1 LLPAAGRLAIVNEA
15 QRAALKAA
23 SGWYAR
29 LCSGHG
35 DASEQ
40 QAWQRWYDADELHR
54 QAWQQIEKLRE
65 QLGLLPGPVASSTL
79 RGVDHGRRRLLGSLA
94 LAGLA
99 LPLGWFAWQNDTRR
113 YWLADY
119 RSGVGE
125 RQQWRLSDGSQL
137 MLGTASAAQW
147 HVDGQRRLLRLLG
160 GEAMIDSPDEAR
172 PLLVETRHGLV
183 RCQGARFCVRSDEQ
197 GSHVA
202 VLERDVEVAPLRHL
216 QAMQPLAAGHQ
227 LRFDAERLEPQRAND
242 AATAAWTQGSLIALD
257 RPLGEVIAEL
267 ARYRHGVLRL
277 DPTLAGLKVSG
288 SFPLA
293 DTDRAL
299 AALEHS
305 FPVKVVR
312 RTDYWVTLIP
322 RGA

>member
-1 LLPAAGRLAIVNEA
+1 MTEA

-29 LCSGHG
+29 LCAGDS

-40 QAWQRWYDADELHR
+40 QAWQRWYDADEQHR
-54 QAWQQIEKLRE
+54 LAWQQIEQLRE
-65 QLGLLPGPVASSTL
+65 QLGLLPGPLASSTL

-94 LAGLA
+94 LVGLA
-99 LPLGWFAWQNDTRR
+99 LPLGWFAWHSDTRR

-125 RQQWRLSDGSQL
+125 RRQWQLSDGSRL

-147 HVDGQRRLLRLLG
+147 HVDGQRRVLRLIA
-160 GEAMIDSPDEAR
+160 GEAMIDSVDEAR
-172 PLLVETRHGLV
+172 PLLVETRYGVV
-183 RCQGARFCVRSDEQ
+183 RSHGARFCVRSDE
-197 GSHVA
+197 HDCRVA
-202 VLERDVEVAPLRHL
+202 VLQQRVEVAPLHHL
-216 QAMQPLAAGHQ
+216 HDMRSLVAGQQ
-227 LRFDAERLEPQRAND
+227 LRFDAEQLGPQRAND

-257 RPLGEVIAEL
+257 QPLGEVIAEL

-277 DPTLAGLKVSG
+277 DPALAGLKVSG

-305 FPVKVVR
+305 FPLRVVR
-312 RTDYWVTLIP
+312 RSDYWVTLVP
-322 RGA
+322 KV

>member
-1 LLPAAGRLAIVNEA
+1 MNEA

-29 LCSGHG
+29 LCSGSS

-40 QAWQRWYDADELHR
+40 QAWQRWYDADAYHR

-65 QLGLLPGPVASSTL
+65 QLGLLPGPIASSTL

-94 LAGLA
+94 LVGLA
-99 LPLGWFAWQNDTRR
+99 APLGWFAWQSDARR

-125 RQQWRLSDGSQL
+125 RRQWQLSDGSEL

-147 HVDGQRRLLRLLG
+147 HVDGQRRLLRLLS
-160 GEAMIDSPDEAR
+160 GEALIHCPGEAR

-183 RCQGARFCVRSDEQ
+183 RSQGARFCVRSDEQ
-197 GSHVA
+197 GSQVA
-202 VLERDVEVAPLRHL
+202 VLEQHVEVAPLRHL
-216 QAMQPLAAGHQ
+216 QSMQTLTAGHH
-227 LRFDAERLEPQRAND
+227 LRFDAGQLGSPRTND

-257 RPLGEVIAEL
+257 QPLGEVIAEL

-277 DPTLAGLKVSG
+277 DPALGGLKVSG

-299 AALEHS
+299 AALEHN
-305 FPVKVVR
+305 FPVRVVR
-312 RTDYWVTLIP
+312 RTDYWVTLVP
-322 RGA
+322 KV

>member
-1 LLPAAGRLAIVNEA
+1 MTEA
-15 QRAALKAA
+15 QRAALQAA

-29 LCSGHG
+29 LCSGHLEAG
-35 DASEQ
+35 EQ

-54 QAWQQIEKLRE
+54 QAWQRIEKLRE

-94 LAGLA
+94 LVAMA
-99 LPLGWFAWQNDTRR
+99 LPLGWFAWQSDARR

-125 RQQWRLSDGSQL
+125 RRQWRLSDGSRL

-147 HVDGQRRLLRLLG
+147 HVDGQRRVLRLLS
-160 GEAMIDSPDEAR
+160 GEALLDSVEEAR
-172 PLLVETRHGLV
+172 PLLVETRYGVV
-183 RCQGARFCVRSDEQ
+183 RSQGARFCLRSDAHDCQ
-197 GSHVA
+197 VA
-202 VLERDVEVAPLRHL
+202 VLQQRVEVAPLHHL
-216 QAMQPLAAGHQ
+216 HDMRPLVAGQQ
-227 LRFDAERLEPQRAND
+227 LRFDAERLGPQRAND
-242 AATAAWTQGSLIALD
+242 AATTAWTQGSLLALN

-277 DPTLAGLKVSG
+277 DPALAGLTVSG

-299 AALEHS
+299 SALEHNL
-305 FPVKVVR
+305 PLRVVR
-312 RTDYWVTLIP
+312 RSDYWVTLVP
-322 RGA
+322 KA

>member
-1 LLPAAGRLAIVNEA
+1 MSEPGQE

-29 LCSGHG
+29 LCSGSS
-35 DASEQ
+35 DAGEQ
-40 QAWQRWYDADELHR
+40 QAWQRWYDADEHHR
-54 QAWQQIEKLRE
+54 QAWQQIENLRA
-65 QLGLLPGPVASSTL
+65 QLGLLPARIASPTL
-79 RGVDHGRRRLLGSLA
+79 RGAGHSRRRLLGNLA

-99 LPLGWFAWQNDTRR
+99 LPLGWFAWQSDTRR

-125 RQQWRLSDGSQL
+125 RRQWQLSDGSEL
-137 MLGTASAAQW
+137 MLGTASAVQW
-147 HVDGQRRLLRLLG
+147 HADGQRRLLRVVS
-160 GEAMIDSPDEAR
+160 GEALIHSVDEAR
-172 PLLVETRHGLV
+172 PLLVETRHGVV
-183 RCQGARFCVRSDEQ
+183 RSQGARFCVRSDEFDCR
-197 GSHVA
+197 VA
-202 VLERDVEVAPLRHL
+202 VLEQHVEVAPLRHL
-216 QAMQPLAAGHQ
+216 QSMQTLTAGHH
-227 LRFDAERLEPQRAND
+227 LRFDAGQLGPQRAND

-257 RPLGEVIAEL
+257 QPLGEVIAEL

-277 DPTLAGLKVSG
+277 DPALDGLKVSG

-305 FPVKVVR
+305 FPVRVVR
-312 RTDYWVTLIP
+312 RTDYWVSLVP
-322 RGA
+322 KA

>member
-1 LLPAAGRLAIVNEA
+1 MNEA

-29 LCSGHG
+29 LCSGAS

-40 QAWQRWYDADELHR
+40 QAWQHWYDADEQHR
-54 QAWQQIEKLRE
+54 QAWQQVEMLRE
-65 QLGLLPGPVASSTL
+65 QLGLLPGPIASSTL

-94 LAGLA
+94 VVGLA
-99 LPLGWFAWQNDTRR
+99 LPLGWFAWHSDTRR

-119 RSGVGE
+119 RSDVGE
-125 RQQWRLSDGSQL
+125 RRQWQLSDGSQL

-147 HVDGQRRLLRLLG
+147 HTDGQRRLLRLVS
-160 GEAMIDSPDEAR
+160 GEAMIDSPNETR

-197 GSHVA
+197 NSQVA
-202 VLERDVEVAPLRHL
+202 VLEQRVEVAPLHDL
-216 QAMQPLAAGHQ
+216 QAMQPLAAGQQ
-227 LRFDAERLEPQRAND
+227 LRFDAERLGPQRPND

-257 RPLGEVIAEL
+257 QPLGEVIAEL

-277 DPTLAGLKVSG
+277 DPALAGLKVSG

-305 FPVKVVR
+305 FPLRVVR
-312 RTDYWVTLIP
+312 RSDYWLTLVP
-322 RGA
+322 RGV

>member
-1 LLPAAGRLAIVNEA
+1 MTEA

-29 LCSGHG
+29 LCSGSVEA
-35 DASEQ
+35 DEQ

-54 QAWQQIEKLRE
+54 QAWQQIETLRE

-94 LAGLA
+94 LVAMA
-99 LPLGWFAWQNDTRR
+99 LPLGWFAWQSDTRR
-113 YWLADY
+113 YWLADL

-125 RQQWRLSDGSQL
+125 RREWKLSDGSRL

-147 HVDGQRRLLRLLG
+147 HADGQRRVLCLLA
-160 GEAMIDSPDEAR
+160 GEAMIDSVDEAR
-172 PLLVETRHGLV
+172 PLLVETRYGV
-183 RCQGARFCVRSDEQ
+183 IRSQGARFCVRSDDQ
-197 GSHVA
+197 DCQVA
-202 VLERDVEVAPLRHL
+202 VLAQRVEVAPLHHL
-216 QAMQPLAAGHQ
+216 PDMRVLVAGRQ
-227 LRFDAERLEPQRAND
+227 VRFDAERIGPQRAND

-257 RPLGEVIAEL
+257 QPLGELIAEL

-277 DPTLAGLKVSG
+277 DPALAGLKVSG
-288 SFPLA
+288 SFPLT

-305 FPVKVVR
+305 LPVRVVR
-312 RTDYWVTLIP
+312 RSDYWVTLVP
-322 RGA
+322 KV

>member
-1 LLPAAGRLAIVNEA
+1 MNEA

-29 LCSGHG
+29 LCSGHS

-40 QAWQRWYDADELHR
+40 QAWQRWHDADELHR

-65 QLGLLPGPVASSTL
+65 QLGMLPGPVASSTL
-79 RGVDHGRRRLLGSLA
+79 RGVDRSRRRLLGSLA

-125 RQQWRLSDGSQL
+125 RCQWQLSDGSQL

-147 HVDGQRRLLRLLG
+147 QVDGQRRLLRLVS
-160 GEAMIDSPDEAR
+160 GEAMITSPEAVQ

-183 RCQGARFCVRSDEQ
+183 RCQRARFCVRSDEH

-202 VLERDVEVAPLRHL
+202 VLKQDVEVAPLRHL
-216 QAMQPLAAGHQ
+216 QAMQALAAGHQ
-227 LRFDAERLEPQRAND
+227 LRFDAEQLGPSSASD
-242 AATAAWTQGSLIALD
+242 AATTAWTQGSLIALE
-257 RPLGEVIAEL
+257 RPLGEVVAEL

-288 SFPLA
+288 SFPLT

-305 FPVKVVR
+305 FPLRVVR
-312 RTDYWVTLIP
+312 RSDYWVTLVP
-322 RGA
+322 KV

>member
-1 LLPAAGRLAIVNEA
+1 MNEA

-29 LCSGHG
+29 LCSGHS

-65 QLGLLPGPVASSTL
+65 QLGMLPGPVASSTL
-79 RGVDHGRRRLLGSLA
+79 RGVDRSRRRLLGSLA
-94 LAGLA
+94 LVGLA

-125 RQQWRLSDGSQL
+125 RRQWQLSDGSQL

-147 HVDGQRRLLRLLG
+147 QVDGQLRLLRLIS
-160 GEAMIDSPDEAR
+160 GEAMITSPEAAQ

-183 RCQGARFCVRSDEQ
+183 RCQHARFCVRSDER

-202 VLERDVEVAPLRHL
+202 VLEQEVGVAPLRHL
-216 QAMQPLAAGHQ
+216 QAMQAVPAGHQ
-227 LRFDAERLEPQRAND
+227 LRFDAEQLGPSSASD
-242 AATAAWTQGSLIALD
+242 AATTAWTQGSLIALD

-277 DPTLAGLKVSG
+277 DPALAGLKVSG
-288 SFPLA
+288 SFPLT

-305 FPVKVVR
+305 FALRVVR
-312 RTDYWVTLIP
+312 RSDYWVTLVP
-322 RGA
+322 KV

>member
-1 LLPAAGRLAIVNEA
+1 MTEA

-23 SGWYAR
+23 SAWYAW
-29 LCSGHG
+29 LCSGSVEA
-35 DASEQ
+35 DEQ

-54 QAWQQIEKLRE
+54 QAWQQIETLRE

-94 LAGLA
+94 LVAMA
-99 LPLGWFAWQNDTRR
+99 LPLGWFAWQSDTRR
-113 YWLADY
+113 YWLADL

-125 RQQWRLSDGSQL
+125 RREWKLSDGSRL

-147 HVDGQRRLLRLLG
+147 HADGQRRVLRLLA
-160 GEAMIDSPDEAR
+160 GEAMIDSVDEAR
-172 PLLVETRHGLV
+172 PLLVETRYGV
-183 RCQGARFCVRSDEQ
+183 IRSQGARFCVRSDDQ
-197 GSHVA
+197 DCQVA
-202 VLERDVEVAPLRHL
+202 VLAQRVEVAPLHHL
-216 QAMQPLAAGHQ
+216 PDMRALVAGQ
-227 LRFDAERLEPQRAND
+227 QVRFDAERIGSQRAND

-257 RPLGEVIAEL
+257 QPLGELIAEL

-277 DPTLAGLKVSG
+277 DPALAGLKVSG
-288 SFPLA
+288 SFPLT

-305 FPVKVVR
+305 LPVRVVR
-312 RTDYWVTLIP
+312 RSDYWVTLIP
-322 RGA
+322 KV

>member
-1 LLPAAGRLAIVNEA
+1 MTEA

-29 LCSGHG
+29 LCSGSS

-40 QAWQRWYDADELHR
+40 QAWQRWHDADELHR

-65 QLGLLPGPVASSTL
+65 QLGLLPGPVAASTL
-79 RGVDHGRRRLLGSLA
+79 RGVDRDRRRLLGSLA
-94 LAGLA
+94 LVGLA
-99 LPLGWFAWQNDTRR
+99 APLGWFAWRSDNRR

-125 RQQWRLSDGSQL
+125 RRQWQLNDGSQL

-147 HVDGQRRLLRLLG
+147 QVDGQRRLLRLIS
-160 GEAMIDSPDEAR
+160 GEAMITSPEAVQ

-183 RCQGARFCVRSDEQ
+183 RCQGARFCVRSDEKDSQ
-197 GSHVA
+197 VA
-202 VLERDVEVAPLRHL
+202 VLEQRVEVAPLHDL
-216 QAMQPLAAGHQ
+216 QTMQPLVAGQQ
-227 LRFDAERLEPQRAND
+227 LRFDAEQLGMQRAND
-242 AATAAWTQGSLIALD
+242 AATAAWIQGSLIALD
-257 RPLGEVIAEL
+257 QPLGEVIAEL

-277 DPTLAGLKVSG
+277 DPALAGLKVSG
-288 SFPLA
+288 SFPLT

-299 AALEHS
+299 TALEHS
-305 FPVKVVR
+305 FALRVVR
-312 RTDYWVTLIP
+312 RSDYWVTLVP
-322 RGA
+322 KV

>member
-1 LLPAAGRLAIVNEA
+1 MNEA
-15 QRAALKAA
+15 QRTALKAA
-23 SGWYAR
+23 SSWYAR
-29 LCSGHG
+29 LCSGHS

-40 QAWQRWYDADELHR
+40 QAWQRWYDADEQHR
-54 QAWQQIEKLRE
+54 QAWQQIEHLRE
-65 QLGLLPGPVASSTL
+65 QLGLLPGPVASSAL
-79 RGVDHGRRRLLGSLA
+79 RGVDRNRRRLLGSLM

-99 LPLGWFAWQNDTRR
+99 LPLGWFAWQSDTRR
-113 YWLADY
+113 YWLADF

-125 RQQWRLSDGSQL
+125 RRQWQLSDGSRL

-147 HVDGQRRLLRLLG
+147 HDDGARRVLRLLS
-160 GEAMIDSPDEAR
+160 GEALLDSVDEAR

-183 RCQGARFCVRSDEQ
+183 RCQRARFCVRRDEKD
-197 GSHVA
+197 SHVA
-202 VLERDVEVAPLRHL
+202 VLEQSVEVAPLRHL
-216 QAMQPLAAGHQ
+216 PAMQPLTAGHQ
-227 LRFDAERLEPQRAND
+227 LRFDAEQLGMQRAND

-257 RPLGEVIAEL
+257 QPLGEVIAEL

-277 DPTLAGLKVSG
+277 DPALAGLKVSG
-288 SFPLA
+288 SFPLT

-305 FPVKVVR
+305 FPLRVVR
-312 RTDYWVTLIP
+312 RSDYWVTLVP

>member
-1 LLPAAGRLAIVNEA
+1 MNAA

-40 QAWQRWYDADELHR
+40 QAWQRWYDADEEHR
-54 QAWQQIEKLRE
+54 QAWQQIEKLRD
-65 QLGLLPGPVASSTL
+65 QLGLLPGPVASSAL

-94 LAGLA
+94 LAAVA
-99 LPLGWFAWQNDTRR
+99 LPLGWFAWHNDIRR

-125 RQQWRLSDGSQL
+125 RRQWQLSDGSQL
-137 MLGTASAAQW
+137 MLGSASAAQW
-147 HVDGQRRLLRLLG
+147 HVDGQRRLLRLIS
-160 GEAMIDSPDEAR
+160 GEAMIDSPQDAR
-172 PLLVETRHGLV
+172 PLLVETPHGLV
-183 RCQGARFCVRSDEQ
+183 RSQGARFCVRSDDQ
-197 GSHVA
+197 DCRVA
-202 VLERDVEVAPLRHL
+202 VLEQRVEVAPLRDL
-216 QAMQPLAAGHQ
+216 QAMRPLAAGQQ
-227 LRFDAERLEPQRAND
+227 LRFDAERLGPQRAND

-257 RPLGEVIAEL
+257 QPLGEVIAEL
-267 ARYRHGVLRL
+267 ARYRHGVLRV
-277 DPTLAGLKVSG
+277 DPALADLRVSG

-299 AALEHS
+299 TALEHS
-305 FPVKVVR
+305 FPVQVVR
-312 RTDYWVTLIP
+312 RSDYWVTLVP

>member
-1 LLPAAGRLAIVNEA
+1 MPAAGELAVVTEQ

-29 LCSGHG
+29 LCSGNLEAG
-35 DASEQ
+35 ER

-54 QAWQQIEKLRE
+54 QAWQQIETLRE
-65 QLGLLPGPVASSTL
+65 QMGLLPGSVASAAL
-79 RGVDHGRRRLLGSLA
+79 RGVDHSRRRLLGSLA
-94 LAGLA
+94 LVGLA
-99 LPLGWFAWQNDTRR
+99 APLGWFAWRSDTRR

-125 RQQWRLSDGSQL
+125 RRQWQLSDGSQL

-147 HVDGQRRLLRLLG
+147 HIDEQRRVLRLIS
-160 GEAMIDSPDEAR
+160 GEALIDSPNEAR

-183 RCQGARFCVRSDEQ
+183 RCQGARFCVRSDER
-197 GSHVA
+197 GSQVA
-202 VLERDVEVAPLRHL
+202 VLEQRVEVAPLHDL
-216 QAMQPLAAGHQ
+216 QAMQALAAGQQ
-227 LRFDAERLEPQRAND
+227 LRFDAERLGPQRAND
-242 AATAAWTQGSLIALD
+242 AATTAWTQGSLIALD
-257 RPLGEVIAEL
+257 QPLGEVIAEL

-277 DPTLAGLKVSG
+277 DPALASLKVSG

-305 FPVKVVR
+305 FPLRVVR
-312 RTDYWVTLIP
+312 RSDYWVTLVP

>member
-1 LLPAAGRLAIVNEA
+1 MNEA

-29 LCSGHG
+29 LCSGSS

-40 QAWQRWYDADELHR
+40 QAWQRWYDADAHHR

-65 QLGLLPGPVASSTL
+65 QLGLLPGPIASSTL

-94 LAGLA
+94 LVGLA
-99 LPLGWFAWQNDTRR
+99 APLGWFAWQSDTRR

-125 RQQWRLSDGSQL
+125 RRQWQLSDGSEL
-137 MLGTASAAQW
+137 TLGTASAAQW
-147 HVDGQRRLLRLLG
+147 HVDGQRRLLRLLS
-160 GEAMIDSPDEAR
+160 GEALIHSPGEAR

-183 RCQGARFCVRSDEQ
+183 RSQGARFCVRSDEQ
-197 GSHVA
+197 GSQVA
-202 VLERDVEVAPLRHL
+202 VLEQHVEVAPLRHL
-216 QAMQPLAAGHQ
+216 QSMQTLTAGHH
-227 LRFDAERLEPQRAND
+227 LRFDAGQLGSPRTND

-257 RPLGEVIAEL
+257 QPLGEVIAEL

-277 DPTLAGLKVSG
+277 DPALGGLKVSG

-299 AALEHS
+299 AALEHN
-305 FPVKVVR
+305 FPVRVVR
-312 RTDYWVTLIP
+312 RTDYWVTLVP
-322 RGA
+322 KV

>member
-1 LLPAAGRLAIVNEA
+1 MNEA
-15 QRAALKAA
+15 QRTALKAA
-23 SGWYAR
+23 SSWYAR
-29 LCSGHG
+29 LCSGHS

-40 QAWQRWYDADELHR
+40 QAWQRWYDADEQHR
-54 QAWQQIEKLRE
+54 QAWQQIEHLRE
-65 QLGLLPGPVASSTL
+65 QLGLLPGPVASSAL
-79 RGVDHGRRRLLGSLA
+79 RGVDRNRRRLLGSLM

-99 LPLGWFAWQNDTRR
+99 LPLGWFAWQSDTRR
-113 YWLADY
+113 YWLADF

-125 RQQWRLSDGSQL
+125 RRQWQLSDGSRL

-147 HVDGQRRLLRLLG
+147 QDDGARRVLRLLS
-160 GEAMIDSPDEAR
+160 GEALLDSVDEAR

-183 RCQGARFCVRSDEQ
+183 RCQGARFCVRSDEKD
-197 GSHVA
+197 SHVA
-202 VLERDVEVAPLRHL
+202 VLEQSVAVAPLRHL

-227 LRFDAERLEPQRAND
+227 LRFDAEQLGMQRAND
-242 AATAAWTQGSLIALD
+242 AATAAWTQGSLIALNQ
-257 RPLGEVIAEL
+257 PLGEVIAEL

-277 DPTLAGLKVSG
+277 DPALAGLKVSG
-288 SFPLA
+288 SFPLT

-305 FPVKVVR
+305 FPLRVVR
-312 RTDYWVTLIP
+312 RSDYWVTLVP

>member
-1 LLPAAGRLAIVNEA
+1 MTEA

-23 SGWYAR
+23 SGWYAQ
-29 LCSGHG
+29 LCSGSVEA
-35 DASEQ
+35 DEQ

-94 LAGLA
+94 LVAMV
-99 LPLGWFAWQNDTRR
+99 LPLGWFAWQSDTRR
-113 YWLADY
+113 YWLADL

-125 RQQWRLSDGSQL
+125 RREWKLSDGSRL

-147 HVDGQRRLLRLLG
+147 HADGQRRVLRLLA
-160 GEAMIDSPDEAR
+160 GEAMIDSVDEAR
-172 PLLVETRHGLV
+172 PLLVETRYGV
-183 RCQGARFCVRSDEQ
+183 IRSQGARFCVRSDDQ
-197 GSHVA
+197 DCQVA
-202 VLERDVEVAPLRHL
+202 VLAQRVEVAPLHHL
-216 QAMQPLAAGHQ
+216 PDMRALVAGQ
-227 LRFDAERLEPQRAND
+227 QVRFDAERIGSQRAND

-257 RPLGEVIAEL
+257 QPLGEMIAEL

-277 DPTLAGLKVSG
+277 DPALAGLKVSG
-288 SFPLA
+288 SFPLT

-305 FPVKVVR
+305 LPVRVVR
-312 RTDYWVTLIP
+312 RSDYWVTLVP
-322 RGA
+322 KV

>member
-1 LLPAAGRLAIVNEA
+1 MTEQ

-23 SGWYAR
+23 SAWYAR
-29 LCSGHG
+29 LCSGNLEAG
-35 DASEQ
+35 EQ

-54 QAWQQIEKLRE
+54 QAWQRIEALRE
-65 QLGLLPGPVASSTL
+65 QLGLLPGPIASSTL
-79 RGVDHGRRRLLGSLA
+79 RGVEHGRRRLLGSLA
-94 LAGLA
+94 VVGLA
-99 LPLGWFAWQNDTRR
+99 LPLGWFAWHSDTRR

-125 RQQWRLSDGSQL
+125 RRQWQLSDGSRL

-147 HVDGQRRLLRLLG
+147 HADGQRRLLRLIS
-160 GEAMIDSPDEAR
+160 GEAMIDSVDEAR

-197 GSHVA
+197 DSRVA
-202 VLERDVEVAPLRHL
+202 VLEQRVEVASLRHL
-216 QAMQPLAAGHQ
+216 QAMQALVAGQH
-227 LRFDAERLEPQRAND
+227 LRFDAERLGPQRAND
-242 AATAAWTQGSLIALD
+242 AATAAWTQGSLLALD
-257 RPLGEVIAEL
+257 QPLGEVIAEL

-277 DPTLAGLKVSG
+277 DPALAGLKVSG

-299 AALEHS
+299 AALEHN
-305 FPVKVVR
+305 FPLRVVR
-312 RTDYWVTLIP
+312 RTDYWVTLVP
-322 RGA
+322 RA

>member
-1 LLPAAGRLAIVNEA
+1 MTEA

-23 SGWYAR
+23 SAWYAR
-29 LCSGHG
+29 LCSGSVEA
-35 DASEQ
+35 DEQ

-54 QAWQQIEKLRE
+54 QAWQQIETLRE

-94 LAGLA
+94 LVAMA
-99 LPLGWFAWQNDTRR
+99 LPLGWFAWQSDTRR
-113 YWLADY
+113 YWLADL

-125 RQQWRLSDGSQL
+125 RREWKLSDGSRL

-147 HVDGQRRLLRLLG
+147 HADGQRRVLRLLA
-160 GEAMIDSPDEAR
+160 GEAMIDSVDEAR
-172 PLLVETRHGLV
+172 PLLVETRYGV
-183 RCQGARFCVRSDEQ
+183 IRSQGARFCVRSDDQ
-197 GSHVA
+197 DCQVA
-202 VLERDVEVAPLRHL
+202 ALAQRVEVAPLHHL
-216 QAMQPLAAGHQ
+216 HDMRALVAGQ
-227 LRFDAERLEPQRAND
+227 QVRFDAERIGSQRAND

-257 RPLGEVIAEL
+257 QPLGELIAEL

-277 DPTLAGLKVSG
+277 DPALAGLKVSG
-288 SFPLA
+288 SFPLT

-305 FPVKVVR
+305 LPVRVVR
-312 RTDYWVTLIP
+312 RSDYWVTLVP
-322 RGA
+322 KV

>member
-1 LLPAAGRLAIVNEA
+1 MTEA

-29 LCSGHG
+29 LCSGSVEA
-35 DASEQ
+35 DEQ

-54 QAWQQIEKLRE
+54 QAWQQIETLRE

-94 LAGLA
+94 LVAMA
-99 LPLGWFAWQNDTRR
+99 LPLGWFAWQSDTRR
-113 YWLADY
+113 YWLADL

-125 RQQWRLSDGSQL
+125 RREWKLSDGSRL

-147 HVDGQRRLLRLLG
+147 HADGQRRVLRLLA
-160 GEAMIDSPDEAR
+160 GEAMIDSVDEAR
-172 PLLVETRHGLV
+172 PLLVETRYGV
-183 RCQGARFCVRSDEQ
+183 IRSQGARFCVRSDDQ
-197 GSHVA
+197 DCQVA
-202 VLERDVEVAPLRHL
+202 VLAQRVEVAPLHHL
-216 QAMQPLAAGHQ
+216 PDMRALVAGQ
-227 LRFDAERLEPQRAND
+227 QVRFDAERIGPQRAND

-257 RPLGEVIAEL
+257 QPLGELIAEL

-277 DPTLAGLKVSG
+277 DPALAGLKVSG
-288 SFPLA
+288 SFPLT

-305 FPVKVVR
+305 LPVRVVR
-312 RTDYWVTLIP
+312 RSDYWVTLVP
-322 RGA
+322 KV

>member
-1 LLPAAGRLAIVNEA
+1 MNEA

-29 LCSGHG
+29 LCSGSS

-40 QAWQRWYDADELHR
+40 QAWQRWYDADAHHR

-65 QLGLLPGPVASSTL
+65 QLGLLPGPLASSTL

-94 LAGLA
+94 LVGLA
-99 LPLGWFAWQNDTRR
+99 APLGWFAWQSDTRR

-125 RQQWRLSDGSQL
+125 RRQWQLSDGSEL

-147 HVDGQRRLLRLLG
+147 HVDGHRRLLRLLS
-160 GEAMIDSPDEAR
+160 GEALIRSPGEAR

-183 RCQGARFCVRSDEQ
+183 RSQGARFCVRSDEQ
-197 GSHVA
+197 GSQVA
-202 VLERDVEVAPLRHL
+202 VLEQHVEVAPLRHL
-216 QAMQPLAAGHQ
+216 QAMQMLTAGHH
-227 LRFDAERLEPQRAND
+227 LRFDAGQLGSARAND

-257 RPLGEVIAEL
+257 QPLGEVIAEL

-277 DPTLAGLKVSG
+277 DPALGALKVSG

-305 FPVKVVR
+305 FPVRVVR
-312 RTDYWVTLIP
+312 RTDYWVTLVP
-322 RGA
+322 KV